1 MKDYEIRD
9 ISLAPQGHQKIAWV
23 RDHMPLLRGLEEEF
37 AKTKP
42 FAGVKITLSVHLE
55 AKTAYLCKV
64 LAVGGAQM
72 SITGSNPLSTKD
84 EIAAAL
90 ADDGLH
96 VYLPPACPLSR
107 RGRCRR
113 QD

>member
-42 FAGVKITLSVHLE
+42 FAGVTQRNRTALPYGHA
-55 AKTAYLCKV
+55 AKGREDCRK
-64 LAVGGAQM
+64 
-72 SITGSNPLSTKD
+72 PSTHG
-84 EIAAAL
+84 E
-90 ADDGLH
+90 
-96 VYLPPACPLSR
+96 
-107 RGRCRR
+107 
-113 QD
+113 

>member
-72 SITGSNPLSTKD
+72 SITGSNPHNYGVFTEISLLSPLKAPESKKGIRGCD
-84 EIAAAL
+84 AASLRSA
-90 ADDGLH
+90 
-96 VYLPPACPLSR
+96 
-107 RGRCRR
+107 
-113 QD
+113 